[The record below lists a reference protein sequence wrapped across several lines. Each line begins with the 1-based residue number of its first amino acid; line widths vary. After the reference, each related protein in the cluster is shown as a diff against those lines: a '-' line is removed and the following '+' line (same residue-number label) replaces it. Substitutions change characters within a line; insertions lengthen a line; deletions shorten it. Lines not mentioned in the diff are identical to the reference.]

1 MIRTS
6 ATLLAAIALATNVSA
21 APPERYTPEPCAGI
35 SALVSQSTTPLF
47 TADFAA
53 PAAAWIAPASH
64 RGSTLPQGWHD
75 FTTDPKTEV
84 RYSRLVDDGL
94 PMLHMVAGRAS
105 TGSEAAAVG
114 INLGDIPAGTAV
126 KISLT
131 LRSPTRTPARLLLT
145 TPDADKPRWQKTI
158 NGNTGWQTLD
168 YNWRPTALVTDV
180 RLALALERPGTLDV
194 SALTIETIRVEEL
207 KNLLAST
214 PAFAALGT
222 QPNALR
228 HTRFPLGLPTGWAYA
243 PTTADGE
250 DLTAET
256 DPATPGP
263 TGAPALKLTTHAD
276 RDTEAALVGEH
287 FTLPRF
293 WLRHTFSL
301 SIKGNA
307 SGSLK
312 IASGFDTLATK
323 KFTVTEAGGWQRL
336 TLYFNPRALTDSYF
350 VQLALTGEA
359 WIDGLRVAPTGDDAT
374 SAATSA
380 NYVPSAPAELALASP
395 APARVTFAG
404 DSGDAASRRIDWTV
418 LSDPSAPLPSGAVLR
433 AKIVNL
439 YEQQIR
445 LPDTPLPPPPLSGKT
460 SHAGSWTLPEFPSKP
475 FGAHR
480 VEAWIED
487 TSTGARIGAP
497 DEIIIYRLP
506 RPRHLDTDAPDSPF
520 GTHVYPSHR
529 HLAMAKAAGINWA
542 RLHDG
547 GTVTFTGWYFAEKE
561 RGQWAFYDRPLQ
573 RYRDHHIMILGQL
586 GTAPAW
592 ASALQRI
599 GPRSWTDRYYQPEDL
614 DAWQNYVR
622 TVTAHYRG
630 KIRDWEIWNEP
641 WLSGFWK
648 KGLRTDS
655 AGSTVNDA
663 GDTAPEDFAKL
674 TQRTVAAVRAV
685 DPSLTLV
692 GLNTTAGGHSTK
704 GRNFAGDDWT
714 RRYAAAGGT
723 DGLSAVSYHQ
733 YAYENAGYPDDS
745 IERGFKTAVGPISD
759 AATGR
764 PAVPVWMTEGSV
776 VQGHTGPGFYY
787 RTLPFAPSVEERG
800 EAASDRL
807 LRYMTAL
814 LAAGDAKI
822 FLYAMHKHGRF
833 DNGNKYR
840 VLLGE
845 DGYLHPTAVAH
856 AALAWRIEGK
866 PFSRIVELTPNTRAY
881 VFYNDNA
888 WAAVLIPRPGKGTAE
903 AAPSTVSLRAPGALE
918 IADLFG
924 NPILPGSPAPNRV
937 FFVSGTGA
945 FTEAALVPLK
955 P

>member
-94 PMLHMVAGRAS
+94 PMLHMVARRAS
-105 TGSEAAAVG
+105 TGSEAAAAG
-114 INLGDIPAGTAV
+114 INLGDIPAGTAI

-214 PAFAALGT
+214 PAFAALGS

-256 DPATPGP
+256 DPAIPGP

-336 TLYFNPRALTDSYF
+336 TLDFNPRALTDSYF

-418 LSDPSAPLPSGAVLR
+418 LSDPSAPLPSVAVLR

-445 LPDTPLPPPPLSGKT
+445 LPDTPLPPPPLSPGRQ
-460 SHAGSWTLPEFPSKP
+460 AMPARGRFPSSLQNP
-475 FGAHR
+475 LAHTASKRGSKTQAPERASARPTRLSFIAFR
-480 VEAWIED
+480 VPVIWIP
-487 TSTGARIGAP
+487 T
-497 DEIIIYRLP
+497 
-506 RPRHLDTDAPDSPF
+506 RPT
-520 GTHVYPSHR
+520 R
-529 HLAMAKAAGINWA
+529 HLARTSI
-542 RLHDG
+542 
-547 GTVTFTGWYFAEKE
+547 
-561 RGQWAFYDRPLQ
+561 P
-573 RYRDHHIMILGQL
+573 
-586 GTAPAW
+586 
-592 ASALQRI
+592 
-599 GPRSWTDRYYQPEDL
+599 
-614 DAWQNYVR
+614 R
-622 TVTAHYRG
+622 TVT
-630 KIRDWEIWNEP
+630 
-641 WLSGFWK
+641 
-648 KGLRTDS
+648 LRWPRPPAS
-655 AGSTVNDA
+655 
-663 GDTAPEDFAKL
+663 
-674 TQRTVAAVRAV
+674 
-685 DPSLTLV
+685 
-692 GLNTTAGGHSTK
+692 
-704 GRNFAGDDWT
+704 
-714 RRYAAAGGT
+714 
-723 DGLSAVSYHQ
+723 
-733 YAYENAGYPDDS
+733 
-745 IERGFKTAVGPISD
+745 
-759 AATGR
+759 TGR
-764 PAVPVWMTEGSV
+764 
-776 VQGHTGPGFYY
+776 
-787 RTLPFAPSVEERG
+787 
-800 EAASDRL
+800 AS
-807 LRYMTAL
+807 T
-814 LAAGDAKI
+814 
-822 FLYAMHKHGRF
+822 
-833 DNGNKYR
+833 
-840 VLLGE
+840 
-845 DGYLHPTAVAH
+845 T
-856 AALAWRIEGK
+856 
-866 PFSRIVELTPNTRAY
+866 
-881 VFYNDNA
+881 
-888 WAAVLIPRPGKGTAE
+888 
-903 AAPSTVSLRAPGALE
+903 AAPSHLPAG
-918 IADLFG
+918 
-924 NPILPGSPAPNRV
+924 ILPKKNATNGHFMIVRSSVTATTT
-937 FFVSGTGA
+937 S
-945 FTEAALVPLK
+945 
-955 P
+955 